1 MSITSPPARAA
12 DAGQLDQCANPGL
25 DGVVAATT
33 RLSHVDG
40 AAGQLTIAGFPL
52 EALAGHATFE
62 DVLWLLWFDRP
73 PAPAE
78 RAGLHAALAA
88 RRTLP
93 PATLALLIAAAAAG
107 VAPMDALRMA
117 AATLDLPT
125 HSALDGPGG
134 LRSHP
139 GQDAAPADGTPAQP
153 MASST
158 ATTAVVE
165 GTELPEDALGIV
177 ARLPTAVAAYAR
189 LAAGREP
196 VPARADLGHAAHLLW
211 SLGGVAPAPSDVLAL
226 DTYLVTVSDHGF
238 NASTFTARVIASTG
252 SDMVSALTGAIGA
265 LKGPLH
271 GGAPGP
277 ALALVHEVGTP
288 ERAEA
293 VIRAKLAV
301 GERLMGFGHR
311 IYRVRDPRADVLGRA
326 AEALLVARG
335 ETELLELARAV
346 ESTAQRLLAEHKPD
360 RAIRTNVEFYTALLL
375 HGLGLSPD
383 QFTPVF
389 AVGRSAGWTA
399 HVLEQRREGRLIRP
413 QSAYVGAEGRRWH
426 GASGKGGH
434 GAALPG
440 RHIE

>member
-1 MSITSPPARAA
+1 MIRTHPDPRPDAAARA
-12 DAGQLDQCANPGL
+12 GL

-33 RLSHVDG
+33 RLSRVDG
-40 AAGQLTIAGFPL
+40 AAGALTIAGYAL
-52 EALAGHATFE
+52 EELAGRATFE

-73 PAPAE
+73 PSSAE
-78 RAGLHAALAA
+78 RQGLHAALAA
-88 RRTLP
+88 RRALP
-93 PATLALLIAAAAAG
+93 PATLALLAAAADAG
-107 VAPMDALRMA
+107 TAPMDALRMA
-117 AATLDLPT
+117 TATLDLPAT
-125 HSALDGPGG
+125 AGGGPVGDPTTRRGEAASDVGG
-134 LRSHP
+134 RS
-139 GQDAAPADGTPAQP
+139 GTR
-153 MASST
+153 
-158 ATTAVVE
+158 VE
-165 GTELPEDALGIV
+165 GAALPEDALGVV
-177 ARLPTAVAAYAR
+177 ARLPTAAAAFAR
-189 LAAGREP
+189 LAAGEAP
-196 VPARADLGHAAHLLW
+196 VPSRADLGHAAHLLW
-211 SLGGVAPAPSDVLAL
+211 SLRGVAPDPAEARAL
-226 DTYLVTVSDHGF
+226 DAYLVTVSDHGF

-252 SDMVSALTGAIGA
+252 SDMVSAIAGAVGA

-277 ALALVHEVGTP
+277 ALALVHEVGAS

-293 VIRAKLAV
+293 VIRAKLAS

-335 ETELLELARAV
+335 ETALLALARTV
-346 ESTAQRLLAEHKPD
+346 EETAQRLLAEHKPD

-413 QSAYVGAEGRRWH
+413 QSAYGGAEGRRWVDP
-426 GASGKGGH
+426 A
-434 GAALPG
+434 
-440 RHIE
+440 